1 MDRRAFLKTSAALP
15 AAALASR
22 PLAALAANQPWSD
35 GIAWRTF
42 EVTARIELLKPA
54 GTSRA
59 WLPLPLAEDT
69 DYFRGLG
76 SAWTGNAGVIRL
88 VRQPDYDTAMLFAEW
103 TQAVDTPYVEV
114 MSRFM
119 TRDRAVDLR
128 AARGNAGRGAQ
139 MSKAELA
146 QHLAPTELIPTDGI
160 VRATALKATRGARG
174 DLARA
179 RAIYEWMVEN
189 TFRDPKT
196 RGCGWG
202 DIKAM
207 LETGHLGGKCGD
219 LSALYV
225 GLCRSIGIPA
235 RDVYGIRVAD
245 SQWGYKSL
253 GKSGDISGAQH
264 CRAEFHLAGH
274 GWIPVDPADVRKV
287 VLEEPPGKLPLS
299 CEKVRLAHEKLF
311 GAWEMNWLPYNYA
324 HDVKLPGSQ
333 GEKIPYL
340 MYPNGETA
348 SGRKDS
354 LDPNDFY
361 YEINSRELSA

>member
-1 MDRRAFLKTSAALP
+1 MDRRAFLKSSAALP
-15 AAALASR
+15 AAALASQSF
-22 PLAALAANQPWSD
+22 PALAANPPWSD
-35 GIAWRTF
+35 GTRWRSF
-42 EVTARIELLKPA
+42 EVTTRIELLKPE

-59 WLPLPLAEDT
+59 WLPMPLAEDT
-69 DYFRGLG
+69 DYFKSLS
-76 SAWTGNAGVIRL
+76 SAWSGNADTQKL
-88 VRQPDYDTAMLFAEW
+88 VRGTQNDMAVLFAEW
-103 TQAVDTPYVEV
+103 TQPEEKPYAEV
-114 MSRFM
+114 TSRFM

-128 AARGNAGRGAQ
+128 APGKGGQMARAG
-139 MSKAELA
+139 LA
-146 QHLAPTELIPTDGI
+146 LHLAPTELIPTDGI
-160 VRATALKATRGARG
+160 VRETALKASKGARG
-174 DLARA
+174 DFEKA

-253 GKSGDISGAQH
+253 GKSGNITGAQH
-264 CRAEFHLAGH
+264 CRAEIYLAGH
-274 GWIPVDPADVRKV
+274 GWFPVDPADVRKV
-287 VLEEPPGKLPLS
+287 VLEEPPGGLPLANA
-299 CEKVRLAHEKLF
+299 KVRLAREKLF

-333 GEKIPYL
+333 GAKIPYL

-361 YEINSRELSA
+361 YEIQSREITT

>member
-15 AAALASR
+15 AAALASQSF
-22 PLAALAANQPWSD
+22 PALAASPPWSN
-35 GIAWRTF
+35 GTRWRSF
-42 EVTARIELLKPA
+42 EVTTRIELLKPA

-59 WLPLPLAEDT
+59 WLPMPLAEDT
-69 DYFRGLG
+69 DYFKSL
-76 SAWTGNAGVIRL
+76 SNTWHGNAGTLTL
-88 VRQPDYDTAMLFAEW
+88 VRGAQNDMAMFLAEW
-103 TQAVDTPYVEV
+103 PQQVEKPYVEV
-114 MSRFM
+114 TSSFI
-119 TRDRAVDLR
+119 TRDRAVNLR
-128 AARGNAGRGAQ
+128 APGKGAPMAR
-139 MSKAELA
+139 AELA
-146 QHLAPTELIPTDGI
+146 HHLAPTELIPTDGI
-160 VRATALKATRGARG
+160 VRETALKATKGARG
-174 DLARA
+174 DLEKA

-219 LSALYV
+219 LSALFV

-287 VLEEPPGKLPLS
+287 VLEEPPGGLPLS
-299 CEKVRLAHEKLF
+299 SDKVRLAREKLF

-333 GEKIPYL
+333 AAKIPYL

-361 YEINSRELSA
+361 YEIHSRELTA